1 MRVRDVLLG
10 SDRAAIERIVRG
22 VGNFRDDEVAVAME
36 LVDIGL
42 GADAKGYSFV
52 VAEDDDELIGYAC
65 FGHAPMTDAVYD
77 LYWIAVDRGRQGA
90 GIGQQLLAAVERA
103 VRAAGGRMLLI
114 ETEGSDGYDATRRFY
129 ERAGYPE
136 VARLRDYYRPGADKV
151 IYGRS
156 LGRSAA
162 GTVEESGS

>member
-10 SDRAAIERIVRG
+10 SDRASIERIVRG
-22 VGNFRDDEVAVAME
+22 VGNFRDDEIDVAME

-42 GADAKGYSFV
+42 SDDPQGYSF
-52 VAEDDDELIGYAC
+52 AIAEEDDEVVGYAC

-77 LYWIAVDRGRQGA
+77 LYWIAVDRARHGSGVGRM
-90 GIGQQLLAAVERA
+90 LLHEVERA

-114 ETEGSDGYDATRRFY
+114 ETEGSGGYDATRRFY

-136 VARLRDYYRPGADKV
+136 LARIRDYYRAGADKIV
-151 IYGRS
+151 YGRS
-156 LGRSAA
+156 FA
-162 GTVEESGS
+162 TED